1 MHELL
6 PRWYVGWKKK
16 MFVTSLD
23 FFTFPSTQCDT
34 CSPKSCSQQD
44 DWWILV
50 KNILMEVIFLWLAI
64 TNTLFHHSKPSNDAV
79 DVVGFLYLVLKS
91 RSRVQNAIMDSK
103 AQHYQL
109 LFHSDFYL
117 PWLKHSKSYQTLE
130 FGTTLTLH
138 ERSLG
143 FGGAMIILEKNLSL

>member
-1 MHELL
+1 M
-6 PRWYVGWKKK
+6 KKK
-16 MFVTSLD
+16 MFVTFLD
-23 FFTFPSTQCDT
+23 FATFPSTQSDT

-44 DWWILV
+44 DWWIVV
-50 KNILMEVIFLWLAI
+50 KNISLEVIFLWLVI
-64 TNTLFHHSKPSNDAV
+64 TNTRFHHSKPNDAV
-79 DVVGFLYLVLKS
+79 DAVRLLYLVLKP

-109 LFHSDFYL
+109 FCHSDFYL

-130 FGTTLTLH
+130 FGIRLTLH

-143 FGGAMIILEKNLSL
+143 FGGVMSL